1 MQKDQDIE
9 KLFKAYLPKVSNPN
23 LLDEVERKME
33 VVDMVRGAHQEQIRW
48 MTYLAVLSMVVGLGV
63 GIGLMWMV
71 FFHPI
76 DWANL
81 QTGVGLL
88 LSPEMVLFLVKYG
101 DMVLCLLAIA
111 SIIIGA
117 LPMIFSTGG
126 INVAAIQIR
135 HEK

>member
-9 KLFKAYLPKVSNPN
+9 KLFKAYQPKAGKAT
-23 LLDEVERKME
+23 LMAEVERKMD

-48 MTYLAVLSMVVGLGV
+48 MTYLAVLSMVIGLAV
-63 GIGLMWMV
+63 GIGLMWLV

-101 DMVLCLLAIA
+101 DMLLCLLAIA
-111 SIIIGA
+111 SIILGA

-126 INVAAIQIR
+126 INVSAIKIR
-135 HEK
+135 H